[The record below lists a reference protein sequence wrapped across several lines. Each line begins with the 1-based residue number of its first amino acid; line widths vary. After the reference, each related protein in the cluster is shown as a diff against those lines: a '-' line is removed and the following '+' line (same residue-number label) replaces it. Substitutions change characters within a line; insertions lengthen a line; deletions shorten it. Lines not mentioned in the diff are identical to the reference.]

1 MLTLSTLSN
10 NASGLQGYVI
20 SLDGTQVAYQ
30 AADQFYVGEEIMIP
44 SLHALPSLHY
54 SMSTPVVWSDL
65 AALCE
70 L

>member
-10 NASGLQGYVI
+10 NASGLQGYVM

-30 AADQFYVGEEIMIP
+30 AADQFYASEESMT
-44 SLHALPSLHY
+44 PSLHY

>member
-1 MLTLSTLSN
+1 M
-10 NASGLQGYVI
+10 

-30 AADQFYVGEEIMIP
+30 AADQFYVGEECM
-44 SLHALPSLHY
+44 APSLHY

-65 AALCE
+65 AALCK